1 MRRVWFY
8 FIWSMLVVATAA
20 AAAAAVAA
28 AAPATVAAA
37 AAAATVAAVAAV
49 ERSCWTLS
57 CVFRDKHKMTALVN
71 AALVSPH

>member
-20 AAAAAVAA
+20 AAA
-28 AAPATVAAA
+28 PATVA
-37 AAAATVAAVAAV
+37 AAAATVAAVAAAV

-57 CVFRDKHKMTALVN
+57 CVFRDKHKVTALVN